1 MARGTSI
8 AAGAARTGGAGRLR
22 RSAMIALMA
31 GASLPVAAHAQQQV
45 GPPAAQSSP
54 RGGVAAP
61 ERNSLTIGVTARY
74 DSNVAR
80 IGDNAVINPVQAQGE
95 DIRIGP
101 YVAIDFARNL
111 GRHQVG
117 LQSTLGYDFYAKN
130 SQLNSERISVDPYVS
145 LDLPVCDLMLSGGVN
160 RRQSDLGDL
169 VYFGA
174 LDPSFSTK
182 NLETNKRATGQVTCG
197 DTYGLRPTFTAE
209 YREGENSNPLRQF
222 SNFHSTRLQP
232 GISYSGPALG
242 EISVYAVRTE
252 TELPNQILAPGVN
265 AGYLLRGAGV
275 SYRRSIGT
283 RLTFDGSVSYV
294 DLQPRGSA
302 QSQEGLNTAIN
313 LTLIAGPRLQ
323 LVAFANRAFTSSLNS
338 NASYEIN
345 EAYGLTANYAANDRL
360 RLRLG
365 GSISPRSYFYDVTPI
380 GPFITSQTQ
389 HDIFAGATYNLNR
402 RMSLTFDTG
411 YQNRR
416 ADAFAFNYDNYYAAV
431 GLLFRI

>member
-1 MARGTSI
+1 MGRRTDI
-8 AAGAARTGGAGRLR
+8 AASKGSRGGALR
-22 RSAMIALMA
+22 IRHGAMIALLA
-31 GASLPVAAHAQQQV
+31 GAALPVVAHAQQQI
-45 GPPAAQSSP
+45 GAPSADSP
-54 RGGVAAP
+54 RGGAASA
-61 ERNSLTIGVTARY
+61 ERNAITLGVSARY

-80 IGDNAVINPVQAQGE
+80 IGDFGVVNPVQAQGE
-95 DIRIGP
+95 DIRVGP
-101 YVAIDFARNL
+101 YLSIDFARNV

-117 LQSTLGYDFYAKN
+117 LQSTLGYDFYVRN
-130 SQLNSERISVDPYVS
+130 SQLDSERISVDPYVS
-145 LDLPVCDLMLSGGVN
+145 LDLPVCDLVVSGSVS

-169 VYFGA
+169 IFFGA
-174 LDPSFSTK
+174 LDPSIATD
-182 NLETNKRATGQVTCG
+182 NRETNKRATGQITCG

-222 SNFHSTRLQP
+222 SNFNSTRIQP
-232 GISYSGPALG
+232 GVSYAGPALG
-242 EISVYAVRTE
+242 EISLYAVRTE
-252 TELPNQILAPGVN
+252 TELPNQIIAPGVN
-265 AGYLLRGAGV
+265 SGYVLRGAGV

-283 RLTFDGSVSYV
+283 RLTFDGSLSYV

-302 QSQEGLNTAIN
+302 QSQEGLNTAVN
-313 LTLIAGPRLQ
+313 LTFVAGPRLQ

-360 RLRLG
+360 RLRVG

-416 ADAFAFNYDNYYAAV
+416 ADDFAFDYDNYYAAV

>member
-1 MARGTSI
+1 MGRRTDMAASKGSP
-8 AAGAARTGGAGRLR
+8 GAGRR
-22 RSAMIALMA
+22 IRHAAMIALLA
-31 GASLPVAAHAQQQV
+31 GAALPVVANAQQQV
-45 GPPAAQSSP
+45 GAPSADST
-54 RGGVAAP
+54 RGGAASA
-61 ERNSLTIGVTARY
+61 ERNSITLGVTARY

-80 IGDNAVINPVQAQGE
+80 IGDNAPVNPVQAQGE
-95 DIRIGP
+95 DIRVGP
-101 YVAIDFARNL
+101 YLSIDFARNV
-111 GRHQVG
+111 GRHQIG
-117 LQSTLGYDFYAKN
+117 LQSTLGYDFYVRN
-130 SQLNSERISVDPYVS
+130 SQLDSERISVDPYVS
-145 LDLPVCDLMLSGGVN
+145 LDLPVCDVLVSGGVN

-169 VYFGA
+169 VFFGA
-174 LDPSFSTK
+174 IDPATATE
-182 NLETNKRATGQVTCG
+182 NRETNVRATGQITCG

-209 YREGENSNPLRQF
+209 YREGENSNPLRRF
-222 SNFHSTRLQP
+222 SNFNSTRIQP
-232 GISYSGPALG
+232 GVSYAGPALG
-242 EISVYAVRTE
+242 EISLYAVRTE
-252 TELPNQILAPGVN
+252 TELPNQVVAPGIN
-265 AGYLLRGAGV
+265 SGYVLRGAGV

-313 LTLIAGPRLQ
+313 LTFVAGPRLQ

-345 EAYGLTANYAANDRL
+345 EAYGLTANYAVNDRL
-360 RLRLG
+360 RLRAG
-365 GSISPRSYFYDVTPI
+365 GSVSPRSYFYDVTPI

-416 ADAFAFNYDNYYAAV
+416 ADTFDFDYDNYFAAV